1 MDGFDIL
8 QYLSDHA
15 LIIGLAATR
24 IAIIFFILPLFTS
37 ELIPPLVRNSIFLS
51 LAFITVII
59 QPTFTLS
66 TLSTSDWI
74 ILFAKEAVVG
84 ISIGVLFGIFLW
96 AFETAGQIIDN
107 QIGASIAQVQDPLTG
122 TQTTLI
128 GSFLARLAN
137 YIFVTSG
144 GLLLLNNVVFES
156 YYIWP
161 IESKLPDMAGAGM
174 EVLSSEFYYY
184 LKLTMLIASPII
196 VVILMIDSMMGLINR
211 YAQQFNVFFLSMS
224 LKMYAAII
232 MLFITII
239 SLIQLLITELYDH
252 AEKIPIILERLYGG

>member
-1 MDGFDIL
+1 
-8 QYLSDHA
+8 
-15 LIIGLAATR
+15 
-24 IAIIFFILPLFTS
+24 
-37 ELIPPLVRNSIFLS
+37 
-51 LAFITVII
+51 
-59 QPTFTLS
+59 
-66 TLSTSDWI
+66 
-74 ILFAKEAVVG
+74 
-84 ISIGVLFGIFLW
+84 
-96 AFETAGQIIDN
+96 
-107 QIGASIAQVQDPLTG
+107 
-122 TQTTLI
+122 
-128 GSFLARLAN
+128 
-137 YIFVTSG
+137 VTSG